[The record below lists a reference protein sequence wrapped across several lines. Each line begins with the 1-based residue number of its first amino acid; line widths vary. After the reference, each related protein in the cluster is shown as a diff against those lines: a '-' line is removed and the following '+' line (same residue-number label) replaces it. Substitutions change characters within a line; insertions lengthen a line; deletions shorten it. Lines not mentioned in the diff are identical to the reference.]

1 MEETNSQEDGS
12 NYMNDEDTIGI
23 EEDNNEMELNNSV
36 LQRLKQN
43 DPTITNLCI
52 RYYFDSVDWEVD
64 GDCIARN
71 THIKR
76 LRLHSGYPSDW
87 GEEGPHIPS
96 KQQLRGFF
104 SCIYRNNSIK
114 ALSLSSIQIVN
125 GFSGGLIEG
134 LQGHPS
140 ITGLEI
146 RLGTLG
152 SIGCSALGKILKHP
166 KSKLNEFHLTRCD
179 LEDDEMSSLCDA
191 LLGNS
196 SISSLSFTGNK
207 ISKIGWSG
215 LSKVLRDANRKMS
228 RLNLSGTEMN
238 DDAVNKLV
246 TSLIDS
252 PLKALDLSSNYSIS
266 SAGWQILFN
275 QMSTSII
282 QLNLQG
288 NKIDDTNLATLAN
301 NIDTLKVLD
310 LGGNSRTITPSGWSS
325 FFDSLQTRG
334 IQLKEFHIS
343 DNNVGGVGAA
353 ALVGLLGSMN
363 TLKILGMSN
372 ITNICPRGWETLF
385 TLLQGSNLDLV
396 NLSLRYNSIDDRG
409 VQLLVQ
415 LVSNMSS
422 LKELRLDNNYWVS
435 TTGWQALSDLLQR
448 PNVALE
454 KLDIEGNN
462 MNNDTVVALA
472 VALEHVNKT
481 LKSLCLYQEPVSME
495 EDEEG
500 DNSITERGWEAV
512 RILLCNRNSIMHTYN
527 SNHTLQELVH
537 DSYFQVEMNLPDDLT
552 SYLVMNQNKDKQEVA
567 RQKILQ
573 THTSNI
579 QELLDMELETI
590 PTAIAWIGRPLP
602 IGWEGTQ
609 VSGLSLLYNLT
620 RRVPDLFDSSSQKI
634 KKPVEPKGS
643 VI

>member
-12 NYMNDEDTIGI
+12 NNVIDEDTIDIG
-23 EEDNNEMELNNSV
+23 EDNNEIELNNNV

-43 DPTITNLCI
+43 DPTIINLYI
-52 RYYFDSVDWEVD
+52 RGIDSVDWEKD

-76 LRLHSGYPSDW
+76 LRLYSGYPSDW

-125 GFSGGLIEG
+125 SFSGGLIEG

-146 RLGTLG
+146 RCGTLG
-152 SIGCSALGKILKHP
+152 SIGCEALGKVLEHP
-166 KSKLNEFHLTRCD
+166 TSKMRDLSLFNCHLDDKGFGIVCD
-179 LEDDEMSSLCDA
+179 G

-196 SISSLSFTGNK
+196 SISSLSFTSNK
-207 ISKIGWSG
+207 ICTIGWSG

-228 RLNLSGTEMN
+228 RLNLSDTEMN
-238 DDAVNKLV
+238 DDTVNKLV
-246 TSLIDS
+246 TSLCDS
-252 PLKALDLSSNYSIS
+252 QLEALDLSSNYSIS

-275 QMSTSII
+275 QISTSII

-288 NKIDDTNLATLAN
+288 NNIDNANLAALAN
-301 NIDTLKVLD
+301 NIGTLKVLD
-310 LGGNSRTITPSGWSS
+310 LSGNSRTITPSGWSS
-325 FFDSLQTRG
+325 FFDSLETRG
-334 IQLKEFHIS
+334 TQLKEFHIS

-353 ALVGLLGSMN
+353 ALVSLLGSMT
-363 TLKILGMSN
+363 TLKVLDMNN
-372 ITNICPRGWETLF
+372 ISNICPRGWETLF
-385 TLLQGSNLDLV
+385 TLSQGSNLDLV

-415 LVSNMSS
+415 FVSNMSS
-422 LKELRLDNNYWVS
+422 LKELHLDYNGLV
-435 TTGWQALSDLLQR
+435 TPTGWQALSDLLQR
-448 PNVALE
+448 SNVALE

-462 MNNDTVVALA
+462 VNNDTVVALA
-472 VALEHVNKT
+472 VAMEHVNKT

-500 DNSITERGWEAV
+500 DNLITEGGWEAI
-512 RILLCNRNSIMHTYN
+512 RILLCNRNSIIHTYN

-552 SYLVMNQNKDKQEVA
+552 SYLAMNQNKDKQEVA
-567 RQKILQ
+567 RQKVLQ
-573 THTSNI
+573 THASNI
-579 QELLDMELETI
+579 QELLDMELEVM

-602 IGWEGTQ
+602 IGWEGKQ
-609 VSGLSLLYNLT
+609 VSGLSLLYNEM
-620 RRVPDLFDSSSQKI
+620 RRLPDLFDSSGQKRPGGA
-634 KKPVEPKGS
+634 KRKRDL
-643 VI
+643 